1 MLFRELLST
10 RRRADD
16 SGRYI
21 SRPSSGYYVN
31 ALDELKE
38 PAPLCFVLMPF
49 GRKLDASGRL
59 TDFDAVYRKVIAP
72 AVEQAGLDAV
82 RADEERIG
90 GTIHKPMF
98 ERLML
103 CHYAVADI
111 TGANPNVFYE
121 LGIRQALRP
130 RSTVI
135 LFREGTVLPFDI
147 ALVRGISYK
156 TDGSGEPVESE
167 GTIAAIAAQLEEA
180 RLNPHDDS
188 PIFQLID
195 DLPRWE
201 IDHTKTDVFRSSVD
215 YSKRYKDRLAYAVK
229 QGAPAVEAIA
239 AEPGLR
245 NLLEVET
252 GIVVDLFLSLRDVKA
267 YDAMIKLYD
276 RMPLPVQRAKMMRE
290 QLGFALN
297 RVGRF
302 EDAERVLKALIAEFG
317 PSSETNGLLGRIYKD
332 RWDAAKHDGRPEAR
346 ALLKRAIDTYL
357 EGFEADWR
365 DAYPGVNAVS
375 LMEMLNPPDVRQ
387 ARILPVVRYAAAQKA
402 RKDPDYWDYATL
414 LELAVLSR
422 DQEDSENQLAEA
434 LAVARAAWEIEST
447 ARNLRL
453 MREMRSARGEEVGWI
468 KRLEDALTQ
477 HAARLSAPEHQG
489 ASA

>member
-1 MLFRELLST
+1 VDT
-10 RRRADD
+10 IND
-16 SGRYI
+16 
-21 SRPSSGYYVN
+21 
-31 ALDELKE
+31 LKE

-49 GRKLDASGRL
+49 GRKLDGGRL

-72 AVEQAGLDAV
+72 AVEQAGLDPV

-121 LGIRQALRP
+121 LGIRHALRP

-156 TDGSGEPVESE
+156 TDGSGEPIEAE
-167 GTIAAIAAQLEEA
+167 PTIAGVAAQLREA
-180 RLNPHDDS
+180 RSNPHDDS

-201 IDHTKTDVFRSSVD
+201 IDHTKTDVFRSTVD
-215 YSKRYKDRLAYAVK
+215 YSKRYKNRLAQAVE

-239 AEPGLR
+239 AEPGLG

-252 GIVVDLFLSLRDVKA
+252 GIVVDLFLSMRDVKA

-297 RVGRF
+297 RERRF
-302 EDAERVLKALIAEFG
+302 EEAEKILKGVIAEFG
-317 PSSETNGLLGRIYKD
+317 PSSETNGLLGRNYKD
-332 RWDAAKHDGRPEAR
+332 RSDKAKEQGLPEAR

-375 LMEMLNPPDVRQ
+375 LMEILDPPDPRQ
-387 ARILPVVRYAAAQKA
+387 PIILPVVRYAASQKA
-402 RKDPDYWDYATL
+402 KKNPDYWDHATL
-414 LELAVLSR
+414 LELAVLAR
-422 DQEDSENQLAEA
+422 DVDDAQNELGEA
-434 LAVARAAWEIEST
+434 LALKPHGWQVESTVKNLDRIAKNRAA
-447 ARNLRL
+447 
-453 MREMRSARGEEVGWI
+453 RSEDVGWI
-468 KRLEDALTQ
+468 EQLKNDLVQYANRLP
-477 HAARLSAPEHQG
+477 AAPKQ
-489 ASA
+489 

>member
-1 MLFRELLST
+1 MNAINEL
-10 RRRADD
+10 
-16 SGRYI
+16 
-21 SRPSSGYYVN
+21 N
-31 ALDELKE
+31 E

-49 GRKLDASGRL
+49 GRKLDAGGRL
-59 TDFDAVYRKVIAP
+59 TDFDAVYRKIIAP
-72 AVEQAGLDAV
+72 AVEQAGLDPV

-121 LGIRQALRP
+121 LGIRHALRP

-135 LFREGTVLPFDI
+135 MFREGTVLPFDI
-147 ALVRGISYK
+147 VLVRGISYK
-156 TDGSGEPVESE
+156 TDGSGEPIESE
-167 GTIAAIAAQLEEA
+167 STIAAIAAQLKEA
-180 RLNPHDDS
+180 RANPHDDS

-201 IDHTKTDVFRSSVD
+201 IDHTKTDVFRSTVN
-215 YSKRYKDRLAYAVK
+215 YSKRYKDRLAVAVK

-297 RVGRF
+297 REGRF
-302 EDAERVLKALIAEFG
+302 DEAERVLKAVIAEFG

-332 RWDAAKHDGRPEAR
+332 RWDAAKREGRLEAR
-346 ALLKRAIDTYL
+346 ALLKRAVDTYL
-357 EGFEADWR
+357 DGFESDWR

-375 LMEMLNPPDVRQ
+375 LMEMMNPPDARQ
-387 ARILPVVRYAAAQKA
+387 ARILPVVRYAASQKA
-402 RKDPDYWDYATL
+402 KKDPDYWDYATL
-414 LELAVLSR
+414 LELAVLSH
-422 DQEDSENQLAEA
+422 DQEDAENQLAEA
-434 LAVARAAWEIEST
+434 LAIARAGWEVEST
-447 ARNLRL
+447 ARNLGL
-453 MREMRSARGEEVGWI
+453 MREMRTTRGEETAWI
-468 KRLEDALTQ
+468 KRLEDALTE
-477 HAARLSAPEHQG
+477 HAERLTASRQQG